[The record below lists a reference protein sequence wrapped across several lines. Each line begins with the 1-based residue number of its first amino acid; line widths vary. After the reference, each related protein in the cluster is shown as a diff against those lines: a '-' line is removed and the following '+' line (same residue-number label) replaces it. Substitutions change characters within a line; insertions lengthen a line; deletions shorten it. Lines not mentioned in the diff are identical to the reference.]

1 MIRRPTRAT
10 RTDTRFP
17 YTTHFRSPDGIAV
30 AGTYSHGTK
39 VSGCLGAALDGLG
52 LVGVAHG
59 AIFTSLRATND
70 AGGYEASEA
79 AVASAIGFD
88 VTNNSYGN
96 EVFGQTS
103 DGFAAVERTAT
114 IGRDGLDRKSTRLNS
129 SH

>member
-1 MIRRPTRAT
+1 MRIS
-10 RTDTRFP
+10 DW
-17 YTTHFRSPDGIAV
+17 SSDV
-30 AGTYSHGTK
+30 CS
-39 VSGCLGAALDGLG
+39 SDL

-59 AIFTSLRATND
+59 AISTSLRATND

-96 EVFGQTS
+96 VVFGQTP

-114 IGRDGLDRKSTRLNS
+114 PGRDGLRSEEHKSELQSLTRISTAIICSQKKNNYTNNTN
-129 SH
+129 